1 MQKKPR
7 KPMKLDFQLNISP
20 TKSDLKEVE
29 KWLIEEDK
37 TSGNGF
43 YCNWAI
49 IEKAFRNKE
58 FITLNHNDL
67 PIGFLVWS
75 EREIY
80 AEIDIMEIKPKNRN
94 SGIGKYFFNQIAEF
108 FKQKGFL
115 AIKLFCA
122 PIESEKF
129 WKKMD
134 FIKFPDRGY
143 SESELTYYK
152 PLIEIQQTTKNN
164 SDNKI
169 ELWNVEPY
177 QIKNHEPKWTWEINS
192 NLDKLLLPI
201 IQPCNCN
208 WNLRLTKNGKQIK
221 EDKVKYFSD
230 KNRIEYSPFLL
241 ITELN
246 E

>member
-1 MQKKPR
+1 
-7 KPMKLDFQLNISP
+7 MKSNFQLNLSP
-20 TKSDLKEVE
+20 TQSDLIEIE

-37 TSGNGF
+37 TSGDGF
-43 YCNWAI
+43 YCNWTI

-58 FITLNHNDL
+58 FITLNHNDF

-75 EREIY
+75 KGEIY
-80 AEIDIMEIKPKNRN
+80 AEIDIMEIKPENRN
-94 SGIGKYFFNQIAEF
+94 GGIGKYFFDQIAEYF
-108 FKQKGFL
+108 RNEGFV
-115 AIKLFCA
+115 AIKLFCS

-129 WKKMD
+129 WRKMD

-152 PLIEIQQTTKNN
+152 PLIEVQHTINNN
-164 SDNKI
+164 SVNKI

-177 QIKNHEPKWTWEINS
+177 KVKNSEPKWTWETHP

-201 IQPCNCN
+201 IQPCNLN
-208 WNLRLTKNGKQIK
+208 WNLRWTRNGEIIR
-221 EDKVKYFSD
+221 EDKVKYFS
-230 KNRIEYSPFLL
+230 KNNRIEYNPFLY

-246 E
+246 A

>member
-1 MQKKPR
+1 
-7 KPMKLDFQLNISP
+7 MKLNFQLNLSP
-20 TKSDLKEVE
+20 TQSDLKEIE

-37 TSGNGF
+37 ISGKGF
-43 YCNWAI
+43 YCNWTI
-49 IEKAFRNKE
+49 IEKAFRNKKIVTINNNS
-58 FITLNHNDL
+58 F
-67 PIGFLVWS
+67 PIGFLTWKKG
-75 EREIY
+75 EIY
-80 AEIDIMEIKPKNRN
+80 AEIDIMEIKPENRN
-94 SGIGKYFFNQIAEF
+94 SGIGKHFFNQIAEF
-108 FKQKGFL
+108 FKEEGFL
-115 AIKLFCA
+115 AIKLFCS

-129 WKKMD
+129 WKKMN

-143 SESELTYYK
+143 SESNLTYYK

-164 SDNKI
+164 SVNKI

-177 QIKNHEPKWTWEINS
+177 QAKNYEPKWTWEINT

-208 WNLRLTKNGKQIK
+208 WNLKWTKNGIKVK
-221 EDKVKYFSD
+221 EDKVKYFSK
-230 KNRIEYSPFLL
+230 KNRVEYDPFLL

>member
-1 MQKKPR
+1 
-7 KPMKLDFQLNISP
+7 
-20 TKSDLKEVE
+20 
-29 KWLIEEDK
+29 
-37 TSGNGF
+37 
-43 YCNWAI
+43 
-49 IEKAFRNKE
+49 
-58 FITLNHNDL
+58 
-67 PIGFLVWS
+67 
-75 EREIY
+75 
-80 AEIDIMEIKPKNRN
+80 
-94 SGIGKYFFNQIAEF
+94 
-108 FKQKGFL
+108 
-115 AIKLFCA
+115 LFCA